1 MDYVLTEHAR
11 DMLEKRRIPV
21 AWMERA
27 LRMPEAM
34 EADRMDPDL
43 EHRLVRVPEFGNRV
57 LRVIVNRQKAPPV
70 VVTVFFDRRRSEP

>member
-11 DMLEKRRIPV
+11 DMLEKRQIPV

-27 LRMPEAM
+27 LRMPEAT
-34 EADRMDPDL
+34 EADRMDPAL

-57 LRVIVNRQKAPPV
+57 LRVIVNCEKVPPA
-70 VVTVFFDRRRSEP
+70 VVTIFFDRRRSEP